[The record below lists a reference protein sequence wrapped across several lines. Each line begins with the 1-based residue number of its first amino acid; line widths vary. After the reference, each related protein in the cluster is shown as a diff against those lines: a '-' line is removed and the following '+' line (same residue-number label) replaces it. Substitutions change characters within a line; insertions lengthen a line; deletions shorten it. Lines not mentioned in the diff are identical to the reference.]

1 MPRGRQDTNDGLVGD
16 YEEMLDFVNSLKQ
29 MMRELTECR
38 DDVFEAMVKMGDL
51 GNTDE
56 KTHEFTEGFKNHATQ
71 IDDLNDILDKS
82 VKFYNEQADIV
93 RDETETDVSVD
104 VNYRRH
110 R

>member
-1 MPRGRQDTNDGLVGD
+1 MPRVRHDTNDGMVGD
-16 YEEMLDFVNSLKQ
+16 YEEMLDFVTSLKQ

>member
-1 MPRGRQDTNDGLVGD
+1 MPRGKQDTNDGLVGD
-16 YEEMLDFVNSLKQ
+16 YEEMLDFVKELKQ

-38 DDVFEAMVKMGDL
+38 DDVFDAMVKMGDL

-56 KTHEFTEGFKNHATQ
+56 KTREFENGFKGHATQ

-82 VKFYNEQADIV
+82 AKFYDELADIV
-93 RDETETDVSVD
+93 RKETIEDINVD